1 MVMSTDTASDGRF
14 DVSGFI
20 DARPIGW
27 REITTLVVVSIVLFI
42 DGFDMYFFGKML
54 PAIADGLGVSP
65 AGMTGVV
72 TAQQIGMA
80 AGAFIM
86 PPLADRIGRKPVLAL
101 CLLVFG
107 VLSFWAA
114 YATGP
119 TMMAWLR
126 GISGIFFASLLP
138 VALALLS
145 EVTPRRRRASF
156 MSIGLVCFSAANV
169 ASGAMVA
176 WLLDIYGWQIGF
188 WLAGVLPLLGLPLLL
203 LIPES
208 LPFRVTRN
216 PTDPRIG
223 AAILRLDPG
232 AGIVGGEVFHLGQTA
247 RPVEKLGPLAMFGK
261 TYRMQTAILFAA
273 CFLAMGNI
281 ALLAN
286 WLPAY
291 FQELGGVPIQEFAK
305 YMIIGYLGG
314 VVGTLTMGRLM
325 DKVNPYTLIAGFFL
339 MDAVAIAAL
348 GYLPPA
354 TGAFVAGLVL
364 WSFCQVGGQTGIN
377 TLATL
382 GYPPEMR
389 SSGIG
394 WAGALGRIGGIFLPF
409 AGGMALA
416 AALDLQTIMLLI
428 AVPAVI
434 VAMLIL
440 LLGVNNSRME
450 RIAAGPVPAPVVA

>member
-1 MVMSTDTASDGRF
+1 MASTTAQF
-14 DVSGFI
+14 DVAAFI
-20 DARPIGW
+20 DERPIGW
-27 REITTLVVVSIVLFI
+27 REITTLVVVSVVLFI

-65 AGMTGVV
+65 AGMTAVV

-80 AGAFIM
+80 VGAFLI
-86 PPLADRIGRKPVLAL
+86 PPLADRIGRKPVLAMCML
-101 CLLVFG
+101 AFG
-107 VLSFWAA
+107 ALSLWAA

-126 GISGIFFASLLP
+126 GISGVFFSAMLP
-138 VALALLS
+138 VSLALLS

-156 MSIGLVCFSAANV
+156 MSIALVCFSAANV
-169 ASGAMVA
+169 ASGAMTA

-188 WLAGVLPLLGLPLLL
+188 WVGGLMPLLALPLLL

-208 LPFRVTRN
+208 LAFRVTRD
-216 PTDPRIG
+216 PSDPRIG
-223 AAILRLDPG
+223 LAIRGLDPG
-232 AGIVGGEVFHLGQTA
+232 AGIVGGEVFHLGDVA
-247 RPVEKLGPLAMFGK
+247 RPVEKLGPLAMFNAR
-261 TYRMQTAILFAA
+261 YWRQTAILFGA

-286 WLPAY
+286 WLPTY

-314 VVGTLTMGRLM
+314 VLGTLTMGRLM
-325 DKVNPYTLIAGFFL
+325 DKMNPYTLIAGFFL
-339 MDAVAIAAL
+339 VDALALAAL

-354 TGAFVAGLVL
+354 TAAFVLGLVV
-364 WSFCQVGGQTGIN
+364 WNFCQVGGQTGIN

-394 WAGALGRIGGIFLPF
+394 WAGALGRIGGIFLPL
-409 AGGMALA
+409 AGGMVLA
-416 AALDLQTIMLLI
+416 TTLQLNTIMLLI

-434 VAMLIL
+434 VALLIL
-440 LLGVNNSRME
+440 LLGANNGRME
-450 RIAAGPVPAPVVA
+450 RLAADTETAGASP